1 MPRLIEKIFIEALVK
16 YIIWVMLYKD
26 TDMINN
32 TQWYMMNKIP
42 WMIEKNKILLWQR
55 RLIDDTK
62 DDKMRGKSPQAIKEN
77 IHNSYGEIDHKGY
90 NW

>member
-1 MPRLIEKIFIEALVK
+1 MPRLTEKIFVEALVK
-16 YIIWVMLYKD
+16 YIRWVMLYKD

-42 WMIEKNKILLWQR
+42 LMIEKNKNLLWQR

-62 DDKMRGKSPQAIKEN
+62 DEKMRKKSPQVIKEN